1 MHPRSDSTH
10 LVKLPDGAA
19 QASQDDAPHE
29 PAQADPAVREQTPA
43 MHWRA
48 WLLTDA
54 PRSRG
59 QAALGRAYRRWRRFA
74 SNPLSLF
81 GLAILALL
89 VALAVFGPLVAPHDP
104 LRQVLSDRLLPPG
117 SASHLLGTDQLGR
130 DILSRLIYGAR
141 ITLSIAVLVVLVVVP
156 IGLLIG
162 TTAGFFGGWI
172 DNVLMRVTDIALAFP
187 KIVLALAFAAA
198 LGPGV
203 MNAVIAISITAWPAY
218 ARLARA
224 ETLRLVQ
231 ADFIHVA
238 RLQGASRARLLLR
251 YIVPLCSS
259 SVIVRATL
267 DMAGIILT
275 VAGLGFLGL
284 GAQPPSPEWGF
295 MVASGR
301 NVLLEAWWV
310 ATIPG
315 CAILAVSLAFNLLG
329 DGLRDVFDPRHG
341 D

>member
-1 MHPRSDSTH
+1 MNAPRPTW
-10 LVKLPDGAA
+10 K
-19 QASQDDAPHE
+19 E
-29 PAQADPAVREQTPA
+29 
-43 MHWRA
+43 
-48 WLLTDA
+48 WLLTDTPA
-54 PRSRG
+54 SRK
-59 QAALGRAYRRWRRFA
+59 QAALGLAYRRWRRFA
-74 SNPLSLF
+74 GNPLSVF
-81 GLAILALL
+81 GLSILVLL
-89 VALAVFGPLVAPHDP
+89 VIVAIIGPWIAPHDP

-117 SASHLLGTDQLGR
+117 SASHWLGTDQLGR
-130 DILSRLIYGAR
+130 DILSRIIYGSR
-141 ITLSIAVLVVLVVVP
+141 LTLSIAILVVVVVVP

-162 TTAGFFGGWI
+162 TAAGFFGGWV

-203 MNAVIAISITAWPAY
+203 INAVIAISITAWPAY

-238 RLQGASRARLLLR
+238 RLQGASSLRILMR

-267 DMAGIILT
+267 DMAGVILT

-301 NVLLEAWWV
+301 NVLLDSWWV

-315 CAILAVSLAFNLLG
+315 IAILLVSLAFNLLG

>member
-1 MHPRSDSTH
+1 MTKPR
-10 LVKLPDGAA
+10 K
-19 QASQDDAPHE
+19 E
-29 PAQADPAVREQTPA
+29 
-43 MHWRA
+43 WRT
-48 WLLTDA
+48 WLLTDTPA
-54 PRSRG
+54 SRR
-59 QAALGRAYRRWRRFA
+59 QAALGLAYRRWRRFA
-74 SNPLSLF
+74 SNPLSMF
-81 GLAILALL
+81 GLSILILLIVFAAI
-89 VALAVFGPLVAPHDP
+89 GPWLPLNDP
-104 LRQVLSDRLLPPG
+104 LLQVLNDRLLPPG
-117 SASHLLGTDQLGR
+117 SPAHWFGTDQLGR
-130 DILSRLIYGAR
+130 DILARLVIGSRL
-141 ITLSIAVLVVLVVVP
+141 TLSIAILVVVLVVPV
-156 IGLLIG
+156 GLLIG
-162 TTAGFFGGWI
+162 TAAGFCGGFI
-172 DNVLMRVTDIALAFP
+172 DTILMRLTDIALAFP

-203 MNAVIAISITAWPAY
+203 INAVIAISLTAWPPY

-238 RLQGASRARLLLR
+238 RLQGASSMRILFR
-251 YIVPLCSS
+251 YIVPMCSS

-301 NVLLEAWWV
+301 GVLLDAWWV

-315 CAILAVSLAFNLLG
+315 IAILLVSLAFNLLG
-329 DGLRDVFDPRHG
+329 DGLRDIFDPRQG
-341 D
+341 G

>member
-1 MHPRSDSTH
+1 MNAPRLSW
-10 LVKLPDGAA
+10 K
-19 QASQDDAPHE
+19 Q
-29 PAQADPAVREQTPA
+29 
-43 MHWRA
+43 
-48 WLLTDA
+48 WLLTDTPA
-54 PRSRG
+54 SRK
-59 QAALGRAYRRWRRFA
+59 QAALGLAYRRWRRFVG
-74 SNPLSLF
+74 NPLSVF
-81 GLAILALL
+81 GFAILMVL
-89 VALAVFGPLVAPHDP
+89 VIVAIIGPWIAPHDP

-117 SASHLLGTDQLGR
+117 SASHWLGTDQLGR
-130 DILSRLIYGAR
+130 DILSRIIYGSR
-141 ITLSIAVLVVLVVVP
+141 LTLSIAILVVVLVVP
-156 IGLLIG
+156 IGLMIG
-162 TTAGFFGGWI
+162 TTAGFFGGWV
-172 DNVLMRVTDIALAFP
+172 DNVLMRITDIALAFP

-203 MNAVIAISITAWPAY
+203 INAVIAISITAWPAY

-231 ADFIHVA
+231 ADFIQIA
-238 RLQGASRARLLLR
+238 RLQGASNLRILLR
-251 YIVPLCSS
+251 YVMPLCMS

-301 NVLLEAWWV
+301 NVLLDSWWV
-310 ATIPG
+310 ATLPG
-315 CAILAVSLAFNLLG
+315 FAILLVSLAFNLLG

>member
-1 MHPRSDSTH
+1 MTITESETRQEPTPRERRPRSAT
-10 LVKLPDGAA
+10 LRAFPLGEAVAA
-19 QASQDDAPHE
+19 ITLATLLAMAIAPQFFA
-29 PAQADPAVREQTPA
+29 PIDP
-43 MHWRA
+43 
-48 WLLTDA
+48 LLTNPFDA
-54 PRSRG
+54 FQPPS
-59 QAALGRAYRRWRRFA
+59 AAHWF
-74 SNPLSLF
+74 
-81 GLAILALL
+81 
-89 VALAVFGPLVAPHDP
+89 
-104 LRQVLSDRLLPPG
+104 
-117 SASHLLGTDQLGR
+117 GTDQLGR
-130 DILSRLIYGAR
+130 DILSRLIDGAR
-141 ITLSIAVLVVLVVVP
+141 ITLSIAILVVVVVVP

-162 TTAGFFGGWI
+162 TVAGFFGGWI

-198 LGPGV
+198 VGPGV
-203 MNAVIAISITAWPAY
+203 INAVIAISITAWPAY

-224 ETLRLVQ
+224 ETLRLVD

-238 RLQGASRARLLLR
+238 RLQGASRARILLR

-284 GAQPPSPEWGF
+284 GAQPPSPEWGY

-301 NVLLEAWWV
+301 NVLLNAWWV

-315 CAILAVSLAFNLLG
+315 CAILVVSLAFNLLG

>member
-1 MHPRSDSTH
+1 M
-10 LVKLPDGAA
+10 LPSSEA
-19 QASQDDAPHE
+19 
-29 PAQADPAVREQTPA
+29 TPQN
-43 MHWRA
+43 WRA
-48 WLLTDA
+48 WLLTDTPA
-54 PRSRG
+54 SRR

-74 SNPLSLF
+74 ANPLSLF
-81 GLAILALL
+81 GLAILLL
-89 VALAVFGPLVAPHDP
+89 LILFAAAGPLVAPHDP
-104 LRQVLSDRLLPPG
+104 LRQVLADRLLPPG
-117 SASHLLGTDQLGR
+117 SASHWLGTDQLGR
-130 DILSRLIYGAR
+130 DILSRLIYGSR
-141 ITLSIAVLVVLVVVP
+141 ITLSIAILVVVVVVP

-162 TTAGFFGGWI
+162 TTAGFFGGWL
-172 DNVLMRVTDIALAFP
+172 DNLLMRITDIALAFP

-203 MNAVIAISITAWPAY
+203 INAVIAISITAWPAY

-224 ETLRLVQ
+224 ETLRLVE
-231 ADFIHVA
+231 ADYIHVA
-238 RLQGASRARLLLR
+238 RLQGASRRRILLR

-301 NVLLEAWWV
+301 NVLLDAWWV

>member
-1 MHPRSDSTH
+1 MKVPRST
-10 LVKLPDGAA
+10 
-19 QASQDDAPHE
+19 
-29 PAQADPAVREQTPA
+29 
-43 MHWRA
+43 WRV
-48 WLLTDA
+48 WLLTDTPA
-54 PRSRG
+54 SRR
-59 QAALGRAYRRWRRFA
+59 QAALGLAYRRWRRF
-74 SNPLSLF
+74 SGNPLSVF
-81 GLAILALL
+81 GLSILVLL
-89 VALAVFGPLVAPHDP
+89 MIVAVIGPWIAPHDP

-117 SASHLLGTDQLGR
+117 SASHWLGTDQLGR
-130 DILSRLIYGAR
+130 DILSRIIYGSHL
-141 ITLSIAVLVVLVVVP
+141 TLSIAILVVVVVVP
-156 IGLLIG
+156 IGLMIG
-162 TTAGFFGGWI
+162 TTAGFFGGWV

-203 MNAVIAISITAWPAY
+203 FNAVIAISITAWPAY

-231 ADFIHVA
+231 ADFIHSA
-238 RLQGASRARLLLR
+238 RLLGASNLRVLLR

-301 NVLLEAWWV
+301 NVLLDAWWV

-315 CAILAVSLAFNLLG
+315 FAILLVSLAFNLLG

>member
-1 MHPRSDSTH
+1 MNVPRST
-10 LVKLPDGAA
+10 
-19 QASQDDAPHE
+19 
-29 PAQADPAVREQTPA
+29 
-43 MHWRA
+43 WRA
-48 WLLTDA
+48 WLLTDTPA
-54 PRSRG
+54 SRR
-59 QAALGRAYRRWRRFA
+59 QAALGLAYRRWRRF
-74 SNPLSLF
+74 SGNPLSVF
-81 GLAILALL
+81 GLSILMLL
-89 VALAVFGPLVAPHDP
+89 VIVAVIGPWIAPHDP

-117 SASHLLGTDQLGR
+117 SASHWLGTDQLGR
-130 DILSRLIYGAR
+130 DILSRIIYGSR
-141 ITLSIAVLVVLVVVP
+141 LTLSIAILVVVVVVP
-156 IGLLIG
+156 IGLMIG
-162 TTAGFFGGWI
+162 TTAGFFGGWV

-203 MNAVIAISITAWPAY
+203 FNAVIAISITAWPAY

-238 RLQGASRARLLLR
+238 RLQGASNLRILLR
-251 YIVPLCSS
+251 YIVPLCLS

-301 NVLLEAWWV
+301 NVLLDAWWV

-315 CAILAVSLAFNLLG
+315 IAILLVSLAFNLLG

>member
-1 MHPRSDSTH
+1 MTKPR
-10 LVKLPDGAA
+10 KEW
-19 QASQDDAPHE
+19 Q
-29 PAQADPAVREQTPA
+29 
-43 MHWRA
+43 A
-48 WLLTDA
+48 WLLTDTPA
-54 PRSRG
+54 SRR
-59 QAALGRAYRRWRRFA
+59 QAALGLAYRRWRRFA
-74 SNPLSLF
+74 SNPLSVF
-81 GLAILALL
+81 GLAILL
-89 VALAVFGPLVAPHDP
+89 VLIVFAAIGSWLPLHDP
-104 LRQVLSDRLLPPG
+104 LRQVLGARLLPPG
-117 SASHLLGTDQLGR
+117 SPSHLFGTDQLGR
-130 DILSRLIYGAR
+130 DILARLVIGSRL
-141 ITLSIAVLVVLVVVP
+141 TLSIAILVVVLVVPV
-156 IGLLIG
+156 GLLIG
-162 TTAGFFGGWI
+162 TAAGFCGGFI
-172 DNVLMRVTDIALAFP
+172 DTILMRLTDIALAFP

-203 MNAVIAISITAWPAY
+203 INAVIAISITAWPPY

-238 RLQGASRARLLLR
+238 RLQGASSMRILLR
-251 YIVPLCSS
+251 YIVPMCSS

-301 NVLLEAWWV
+301 GVLLDAWWV

-315 CAILAVSLAFNLLG
+315 IAILLVSLAFNLLG
-329 DGLRDVFDPRHG
+329 DGLRDVFDPRQG
-341 D
+341 G

>member
-1 MHPRSDSTH
+1 MNAPRLSW
-10 LVKLPDGAA
+10 K
-19 QASQDDAPHE
+19 Q
-29 PAQADPAVREQTPA
+29 
-43 MHWRA
+43 
-48 WLLTDA
+48 WLLTDTPA
-54 PRSRG
+54 SRK
-59 QAALGRAYRRWRRFA
+59 QAAFGLAYRRWRRFA
-74 SNPLSLF
+74 GNPLSVF
-81 GLAILALL
+81 GFAILMVL
-89 VALAVFGPLVAPHDP
+89 VIVAIIGPWIAPHDP

-117 SASHLLGTDQLGR
+117 SASHWLGTDQLGR
-130 DILSRLIYGAR
+130 DILSRIIYGSR
-141 ITLSIAVLVVLVVVP
+141 LTLSIAILVVVVVVP
-156 IGLLIG
+156 IGLMIG
-162 TTAGFFGGWI
+162 TTAGFFGGWV
-172 DNVLMRVTDIALAFP
+172 DNVLMRITDIALAFP

-203 MNAVIAISITAWPAY
+203 INAVIAISITAWPAY

-231 ADFIHVA
+231 ADFIQIA
-238 RLQGASRARLLLR
+238 RLQGASSLRILLR
-251 YIVPLCSS
+251 YVMPLCMS

-301 NVLLEAWWV
+301 NVLLDSWWV
-310 ATIPG
+310 ATLPG
-315 CAILAVSLAFNLLG
+315 FAILLVSLAFNLLG

>member
-1 MHPRSDSTH
+1 VRPPVEPSTQNWPMNAPRPTW
-10 LVKLPDGAA
+10 K
-19 QASQDDAPHE
+19 
-29 PAQADPAVREQTPA
+29 
-43 MHWRA
+43 A
-48 WLLTDA
+48 WLLTDTPA
-54 PRSRG
+54 SRR
-59 QAALGRAYRRWRRFA
+59 QAALGLAYRRWRRFA
-74 SNPLSLF
+74 GNPLSVF
-81 GLAILALL
+81 GFAILLLL
-89 VALAVFGPLVAPHDP
+89 VIVAIIGPWIAPHDP

-117 SASHLLGTDQLGR
+117 SPSHWLGTDQLGR
-130 DILSRLIYGAR
+130 DILSRIIDGSRL
-141 ITLSIAVLVVLVVVP
+141 TLSIAILVVVVVVP
-156 IGLLIG
+156 IGLMIG
-162 TTAGFFGGWI
+162 TTAGFFGGWV

-203 MNAVIAISITAWPAY
+203 INAVIAISITAWPAY

-238 RLQGASRARLLLR
+238 RLQGASNLRILLR

-301 NVLLEAWWV
+301 NVLLDSWWV

-315 CAILAVSLAFNLLG
+315 IAILLVSLAFNLLG

>member
-1 MHPRSDSTH
+1 MN
-10 LVKLPDGAA
+10 
-19 QASQDDAPHE
+19 AP
-29 PAQADPAVREQTPA
+29 PKSL
-43 MHWRA
+43 RA
-48 WLLTDA
+48 WLTSDTPA
-54 PRSRG
+54 SRR
-59 QAALGRAYRRWRRFA
+59 QAALGLAWRRWRRFTQ
-74 SNPLSLF
+74 NPLSMF
-81 GLAILALL
+81 GFVILVLL
-89 VALAVFGPLVAPHDP
+89 IVVAALAPWLAPHDP
-104 LRQVLSDRLLPPG
+104 LQQVLADRLLPPG
-117 SASHLLGTDQLGR
+117 SPAHWLGTDQLGR
-130 DILSRLIYGAR
+130 DILSRLVYGSR
-141 ITLSIAVLVVLVVVP
+141 LTLSFAILVVVVVVP
-156 IGLLIG
+156 IGLCIG
-162 TTAGFFGGWI
+162 TMAGFFGGWV
-172 DNVLMRVTDIALAFP
+172 DTLLMRLTDIALAFP

-203 MNAVIAISITAWPAY
+203 INAVIAISITAWPAY

-224 ETLRLVQ
+224 ETLRIVQ

-238 RLQGASRARLLLR
+238 RLQGASRARLLWR
-251 YIVPLCSS
+251 YIVPLCTS

-301 NVLLEAWWV
+301 NVLLDAWWV

-315 CAILAVSLAFNLLG
+315 MAILLVSLAFNLLG

-341 D
+341 G

>member
-1 MHPRSDSTH
+1 MNAPRPTW
-10 LVKLPDGAA
+10 K
-19 QASQDDAPHE
+19 E
-29 PAQADPAVREQTPA
+29 
-43 MHWRA
+43 
-48 WLLTDA
+48 WLLTDTPA
-54 PRSRG
+54 SRK
-59 QAALGRAYRRWRRFA
+59 QAALGLAYRRWRRFA
-74 SNPLSLF
+74 GNPLSVF
-81 GLAILALL
+81 GLSILVLL
-89 VALAVFGPLVAPHDP
+89 VIVAIIGPWIAPHDP

-117 SASHLLGTDQLGR
+117 SASHWLGTDQLGR
-130 DILSRLIYGAR
+130 DILSRIIYGSR
-141 ITLSIAVLVVLVVVP
+141 LTLSIAILVVVVVVP

-162 TTAGFFGGWI
+162 TAAGFFGGWV

-203 MNAVIAISITAWPAY
+203 INAVIAISITAWPAY

-238 RLQGASRARLLLR
+238 RLQGASSLRILLR

-301 NVLLEAWWV
+301 NVLLDSWWV

-315 CAILAVSLAFNLLG
+315 IAILLVSLAFNLLG

>member
-1 MHPRSDSTH
+1 MRPPLEHSTQDWPMNAPRLSW
-10 LVKLPDGAA
+10 K
-19 QASQDDAPHE
+19 Q
-29 PAQADPAVREQTPA
+29 
-43 MHWRA
+43 
-48 WLLTDA
+48 WLLTDT
-54 PRSRG
+54 PESRK
-59 QAALGRAYRRWRRFA
+59 QAALGLAYRRWRRFA
-74 SNPLSLF
+74 GNPLSVF
-81 GLAILALL
+81 GFAILMVL
-89 VALAVFGPLVAPHDP
+89 VIVAIIGPWIAPHDP

-117 SASHLLGTDQLGR
+117 SASHWLGTDQLGR
-130 DILSRLIYGAR
+130 DILSRIIYGSR
-141 ITLSIAVLVVLVVVP
+141 LTLSIAILVVVVVVP
-156 IGLLIG
+156 IGLMIG
-162 TTAGFFGGWI
+162 TTAGFFGGWV
-172 DNVLMRVTDIALAFP
+172 DNVLMRITDIALAFP

-203 MNAVIAISITAWPAY
+203 INAVIAISITAWPAY

-231 ADFIHVA
+231 ADFIQIA
-238 RLQGASRARLLLR
+238 RLQGASNLRILLR
-251 YIVPLCSS
+251 YVMPLCMS

-301 NVLLEAWWV
+301 NVLLDSWWV
-310 ATIPG
+310 ATLPG
-315 CAILAVSLAFNLLG
+315 FAILLVSLAFNLLG

>member
-1 MHPRSDSTH
+1 MSTS
-10 LVKLPDGAA
+10 L
-19 QASQDDAPHE
+19 DDAMNPK
-29 PAQADPAVREQTPA
+29 PRQLK
-43 MHWRA
+43 A
-48 WLLTDA
+48 WLLTDT
-54 PRSRG
+54 PGSRK
-59 QAALGRAYRRWRRFA
+59 QAALGLAYRRWRRFSA
-74 SNPLSLF
+74 NPLSVF
-81 GLAILALL
+81 GLVILVLL
-89 VALAVFGPLVAPHDP
+89 IIFATIGPSLAPHDP
-104 LRQVLSDRLLPPG
+104 LRQVLADRLLPPG
-117 SASHLLGTDQLGR
+117 SPSHWFGTDQLGR
-130 DILSRLIYGAR
+130 DILSRLIFGSR
-141 ITLSIAVLVVLVVVP
+141 LTLSIAILVVVLVVP
-156 IGLLIG
+156 IGLAVG
-162 TTAGFFGGWI
+162 TTAGFCGGFV
-172 DNVLMRVTDIALAFP
+172 DTVLMRLTDIALAFP

-203 MNAVIAISITAWPAY
+203 INAVIAISITAWPPY

-238 RLQGASRARLLLR
+238 RLQGASSMRILLR

-301 NVLLEAWWV
+301 GVLLDAWWV

-315 CAILAVSLAFNLLG
+315 IAILLVSLAFNLLG

-341 D
+341 G

>member
-1 MHPRSDSTH
+1 MSAPRLTWKQWLLS
-10 LVKLPDGAA
+10 P
-19 QASQDDAPHE
+19 
-29 PAQADPAVREQTPA
+29 TPA
-43 MHWRA
+43 
-48 WLLTDA
+48 
-54 PRSRG
+54 SRK
-59 QAALGRAYRRWRRFA
+59 QAALGLAYRRWRRFA
-74 SNPLSLF
+74 GNPLSVF
-81 GLAILALL
+81 GFAILLALVI
-89 VALAVFGPLVAPHDP
+89 VAIIGPWIAPHDP
-104 LRQVLSDRLLPPG
+104 LRQVLPDRLLPPG
-117 SASHLLGTDQLGR
+117 SPSHWLGTDQLGR
-130 DILSRLIYGAR
+130 DILSRVIYGSR
-141 ITLSIAVLVVLVVVP
+141 FTLSIALLVVVVVVP
-156 IGLLIG
+156 IGLMIG
-162 TTAGFFGGWI
+162 TTAGFFGGWV
-172 DNVLMRVTDIALAFP
+172 DNVLMRITDIALAFP

-198 LGPGV
+198 LGPGIT
-203 MNAVIAISITAWPAY
+203 NAVIAISITAWPAY

-231 ADFIHVA
+231 ADFIQVA
-238 RLQGASRARLLLR
+238 RLQGASNLRILLR
-251 YIVPLCSS
+251 YVVPLCMS

-301 NVLLEAWWV
+301 NVLIDSWWV

-315 CAILAVSLAFNLLG
+315 FAILLVSLAFNLLG